1 MENSCRTSFSS
12 FFIDFLSRLE
22 SVSYVRKCPLTACEI
37 GICALF
43 LCSENRAES
52 FSRPLVGRFRS
63 HAEITLFCLFLSCF
77 RNLNL

>member
-1 MENSCRTSFSS
+1 MFNYYL
-12 FFIDFLSRLE
+12 FFLLDIFDFLSRLE

-43 LCSENRAES
+43 SCSENRSKS

-63 HAEITLFCLFLSCF
+63 HAEIALFCLFPPLF